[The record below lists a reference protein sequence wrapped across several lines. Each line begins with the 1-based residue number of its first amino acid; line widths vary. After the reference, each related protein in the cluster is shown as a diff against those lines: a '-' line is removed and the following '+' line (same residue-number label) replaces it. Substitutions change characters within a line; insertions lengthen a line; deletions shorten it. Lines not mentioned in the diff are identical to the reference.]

1 MRVMPFVQVLVL
13 LLLAGYLLLV
23 ALENPQPVRLPL
35 PFGRG
40 EWLTGTGA
48 AMGMFVAVGGVFVA
62 LLLLPLLWR
71 QGWRRHVERRE
82 HRALEGRLAATL
94 QARLGALP
102 AAGAAIPSPMI
113 PSSVT
118 GADVGAATSSTGVT
132 PPVHTLQDT
141 P

>member
-1 MRVMPFVQVLVL
+1 MRVMPFVQVLL
-13 LLLAGYLLLV
+13 LLVLAGYLLLV

-48 AMGMFVAVGGVFVA
+48 AMGMFVVVGGAFVA

-71 QGWRRHVERRE
+71 QGWRRRRDRHE
-82 HRALEGRLAATL
+82 QRALEGRLAATL

-102 AAGAAIPSPMI
+102 AAA
-113 PSSVT
+113 
-118 GADVGAATSSTGVT
+118 
-132 PPVHTLQDT
+132 PPVAASPVTQATEPVPAARPDPAT
-141 P
+141 PATP

>member
-1 MRVMPFVQVLVL
+1 MRVMPFVQVLL
-13 LLLAGYLLLV
+13 LLVLAGYLLLV

-48 AMGMFVAVGGVFVA
+48 AMGMFVVVGGAFVA

-71 QGWRRHVERRE
+71 QGWRRRRDRRE
-82 HRALEGRLAATL
+82 QRALEGRLAATL

-102 AAGAAIPSPMI
+102 MPAAAPVTQATEPVAAARPDP
-113 PSSVT
+113 
-118 GADVGAATSSTGVT
+118 AT
-132 PPVHTLQDT
+132 PDTL
-141 P
+141 

>member
-1 MRVMPFVQVLVL
+1 MRVMPFVQVLLLLVL
-13 LLLAGYLLLV
+13 LGYLLLV

-48 AMGMFVAVGGVFVA
+48 AMGMFVVVGGAFVA

-71 QGWRRHVERRE
+71 QGWRRRRDRRE
-82 HRALEGRLAATL
+82 QRALEGRLTATL

-102 AAGAAIPSPMI
+102 ASAPVAAPEFPLAPRPETAG
-113 PSSVT
+113 T
-118 GADVGAATSSTGVT
+118 
-132 PPVHTLQDT
+132 DT

>member
-1 MRVMPFVQVLVL
+1 MRVMPFVQVLL
-13 LLLAGYLLLV
+13 LLVLAGYLLLV

-48 AMGMFVAVGGVFVA
+48 AMGMFVVVGGAFVA

-71 QGWRRHVERRE
+71 QGARRRRERRE
-82 HRALEGRLAATL
+82 RRALEGRLTATL

-102 AAGAAIPSPMI
+102 VAAPESSPA
-113 PSSVT
+113 PTRNEPAVT
-118 GADVGAATSSTGVT
+118 ETA
-132 PPVHTLQDT
+132 
-141 P
+141 